1 MADSVVPPSFQ
12 HIDAIIALDAQP
24 VLRNLKITQ
33 CYHDLSVAI
42 AALLGVENLNWCSF
56 AAWASKTAGRFVRG
70 EPLAIFRDVLQSEPL
85 IAEEIDRINT
95 LLRRFGAELGRPAII
110 AVIEAPVQAVS
121 KYITAGNLA
130 VFAELAPLFARLCTA
145 LAQTTEE
152 YKADD
157 LVRLLVDFGLKPGS
171 SEAGGQDLL
180 RSAMS
185 HFYPA
190 KFEAQ
195 ADRKA
200 ELMLLANAQTG
211 LHEQVRLQPAIAGS
225 LAVPFDAALRE
236 LMVNQLG
243 GTAGG
248 FARERLHRL
257 ALISAEPLIAE
268 FSRKLNRLW
277 RECVTKIFMTLGLPD
292 GEIHLGKDLRPLPG
306 KPLYSVSLASIE
318 NNELLALLSSY
329 RAAGIGAAQSG
340 ATDWADLAERMHFI
354 LTLFRARQQ
363 DQRLF
368 EEPFTDAQR
377 REINQNRTP
386 SGAL

>member
-1 MADSVVPPSFQ
+1 MADPVAPPSFR

-24 VLRNLKITQ
+24 VLRNLKITR
-33 CYHDLSVAI
+33 CYHDLSFAI

-85 IAEEIDRINT
+85 VAEEIDHINT

-121 KYITAGNLA
+121 RYITAGNLA
-130 VFAELAPLFARLCTA
+130 VFAELGPLFARLCTA
-145 LAQTTEE
+145 LAQTTE

-157 LVRLLVDFGLKPGS
+157 LAPLLVDCSLKPGS

-185 HFYPA
+185 HFYQA

-225 LAVPFDAALRE
+225 LALPFDAALRE

-329 RAAGIGAAQSG
+329 RAAGIGAAESG

-368 EEPFTDAQR
+368 EEPFTDAQC
-377 REINQNRTP
+377 REIDQNRMP